1 MLRVSIDLQ
10 LLLKFFLCVFFFFV
24 YLVNPLSV
32 LAFDTSDPSVS
43 LLQNM
48 ISNNFSRKYC
58 KAIQNDFSKDEAM
71 KSAIVKTENIISFS
85 YNPQKK
91 WIEKDDLASQ
101 ISLQVVNDCG
111 WTFGLIGKE
120 GVDYFKSYFLEIYE
134 KTTPDNNFSR
144 QINFMNNISDKLVM
158 TIILITILFVFGLIF
173 SVKSPQRKVIDSP
186 IMWKDDYTNISIFR
200 SYEKISKLERII

>member
-1 MLRVSIDLQ
+1 M
-10 LLLKFFLCVFFFFV
+10 LKFIFVFIFFIVNFL
-24 YLVNPLSV
+24 NPQIG

-43 LLQNM
+43 LLQNR

-58 KAIQNDFSKDEAM
+58 NAIQNGFSKDEAM

-91 WIEKDDLASQ
+91 WIEKSDLANQ

-111 WTFGLIGKE
+111 RSIGLIGKD

-134 KTTPDNNFSR
+134 KTTPDKNFSR
-144 QINFMNNISDKLVM
+144 
-158 TIILITILFVFGLIF
+158 
-173 SVKSPQRKVIDSP
+173 
-186 IMWKDDYTNISIFR
+186 
-200 SYEKISKLERII
+200 

>member
-1 MLRVSIDLQ
+1 MSTYFE
-10 LLLKFFLCVFFFFV
+10 LLLNFFLGLFFFII
-24 YLVNPLSV
+24 YLLNPQIGF
-32 LAFDTSDPSVS
+32 AFDKSDPSVS
-43 LLQNM
+43 LLQNR

-58 KAIQNDFSKDEAM
+58 KAVQNGFSKDEAM
-71 KSAIVKTENIISFS
+71 KSAIIKTENIISFS

-134 KTTPDNNFSR
+134 KITPEKNFSR
-144 QINFMNNISDKLVM
+144 
-158 TIILITILFVFGLIF
+158 
-173 SVKSPQRKVIDSP
+173 
-186 IMWKDDYTNISIFR
+186 
-200 SYEKISKLERII
+200 